1 MTTSKMTYKT
11 AIEYAIHNLPADA
24 PVEVTDKLTALIAS
38 LEKKSGAER
47 KPTATQ
53 AANEGYK
60 AAIMEYLSDVGE
72 PKTVGD
78 ILKEVPAV
86 AGFSTPKVSALMKQL
101 TEGGAVE
108 RLTDKRRTYFK
119 AIVA

>member
-11 AIEYAIHNLPADA
+11 AIEYAIRNLPADA
-24 PVEVTDKLTALIAS
+24 PAEVTDKLTALIAS

-53 AANEGYK
+53 VANEGYK
-60 AAIMEYLSDVGE
+60 TAIMAYLTDVGE